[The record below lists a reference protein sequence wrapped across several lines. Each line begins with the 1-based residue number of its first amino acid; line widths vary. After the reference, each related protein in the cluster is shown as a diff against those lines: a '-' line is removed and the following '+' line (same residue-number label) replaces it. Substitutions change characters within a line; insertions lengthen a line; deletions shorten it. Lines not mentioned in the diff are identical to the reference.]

1 MDAGGGLMKGWLV
14 HLRDDLLET
23 NERKVLFK
31 ANGKECNIPFFFYAI
46 FKGFQMYTER
56 REKRPHYILNRIFFL
71 TELIS

>member
-31 ANGKECNIPFFFYAI
+31 ANGKECNIPFFF
-46 FKGFQMYTER
+46 
-56 REKRPHYILNRIFFL
+56 
-71 TELIS
+71 